1 MMSDVLLS
9 LASRAVHSKT
19 GMLPFSTLEKYANNK
34 RVLDYSQAGSDFNEI
49 KNPSANADGFL
60 WGGEN
65 TPPPLTGVAG
75 WGFS

>member
-34 RVLDYSQAGSDFNEI
+34 RLLNYSQAGSDFNEI
-49 KNPSANADGFL
+49 KNPPTLVIQKRQGGFYYLKKSGLRNAGF
-60 WGGEN
+60 G
-65 TPPPLTGVAG
+65 
-75 WGFS
+75 